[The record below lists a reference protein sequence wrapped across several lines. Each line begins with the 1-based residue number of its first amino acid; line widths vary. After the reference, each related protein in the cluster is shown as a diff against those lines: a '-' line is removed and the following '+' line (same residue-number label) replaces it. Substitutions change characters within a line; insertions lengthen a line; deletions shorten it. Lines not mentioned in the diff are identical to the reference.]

1 MSKISDIVKKV
12 GTIFQKPSSSI
23 ALSDLQLASLADNI
37 STDIVQRKRGAFF
50 VTNLSG
56 DEQVL
61 ADLIAEKINTHNDGM
76 LYIPIK
82 VSLGG
87 QGEKISLTLLD
98 EIKENLLKQSVV
110 KDELGDEFWSRLH
123 EITTEARK
131 KVTII
136 NEETKTKLKQWI
148 TSENKTV
155 EKGIDVSIS
164 FKPIPQVDISGS
176 AGTSE
181 KEGNETKVVVSESET
196 QRNAKE
202 IEISNWD
209 EISTLNRLNELI
221 ETVGKAKVL
230 FYYFWIEKIKRE
242 LEDEEIK
249 KLQKWLIQARNSLG
263 CFGCIFAPIV
273 WIFDIG
279 LWLARL
285 SLWLIKPFY
294 YILRFLLK
302 RSKKLTAS
310 LVGLRTVR
318 LFFIID
324 GVDGE
329 KFGNDIAI
337 STLKSIFRSLH
348 ATFLVFTDENV
359 YQRFF
364 PAK

>member
-1 MSKISDIVKKV
+1 
-12 GTIFQKPSSSI
+12 
-23 ALSDLQLASLADNI
+23 
-37 STDIVQRKRGAFF
+37 
-50 VTNLSG
+50 
-56 DEQVL
+56 
-61 ADLIAEKINTHNDGM
+61 M

-87 QGEKISLTLLD
+87 RGEAIPLTLLD
-98 EIKENLLKQSVV
+98 EMKENLLKQSAI
-110 KDELGDEFWSRLH
+110 KEELGDEFWRRLH
-123 EITTEARK
+123 EITTEARQ
-131 KVTII
+131 KVKII
-136 NEETKTKLKQWI
+136 DEETKSKLKQWI
-148 TSENKTV
+148 TGENKTI
-155 EKGIDVSIS
+155 EKGIDVSVS
-164 FKPIPQVDISGS
+164 FKPIPQVDISGT
-176 AGTSE
+176 AGIS
-181 KEGNETKVVVSESET
+181 KIEGNESKVIVSESET

-202 IEISNWD
+202 IDISNWD
-209 EISTLNRLNELI
+209 EISILNRLNELI

-279 LWLARL
+279 LALAKF
-285 SLWLIKPFY
+285 SLWLIMPFY

-302 RSKKLTAS
+302 RSKKLTANI
-310 LVGLRTVR
+310 VGLRTVR

-329 KFGNDIAI
+329 RFGNDIAV
-337 STLKSIFRSLH
+337 STLKSIFRNLH

-359 YQRFF
+359 YKRFF
-364 PAK
+364 PEKG